1 MASKKPLPACQ
12 FEDPNPRELW
22 EMVLKRMLLAK
33 LLALEKEVVPQ

>member
-1 MASKKPLPACQ
+1 MASEKPLPAWR

-33 LLALEKEVVPQ
+33 LLALESEVVPQ